1 MFEHFEDFYFTHSG
15 LFNDLILLRLFK
27 LLDGHDFLVLIAT
40 ALEYD
45 SVGSLTDQP

>member
-1 MFEHFEDFYFTHSG
+1 MLEHFEDFYFSHSG
-15 LFNDLILLRLFK
+15 LFDDLILFRLLK

-45 SVGSLTDQP
+45 SIGSLADQP